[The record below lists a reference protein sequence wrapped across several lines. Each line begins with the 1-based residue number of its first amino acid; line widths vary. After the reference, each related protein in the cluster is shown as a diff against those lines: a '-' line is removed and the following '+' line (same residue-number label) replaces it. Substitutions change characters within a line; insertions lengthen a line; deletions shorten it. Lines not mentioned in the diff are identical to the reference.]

1 MALQDYNKFLDNSL
15 ETDVRYPTLE
25 EFLLALGNCIPEKAS
40 EDEKKHIID
49 SQLGRRVISK
59 KEITDYLSS
68 MGLSYDL
75 VMRLYI
81 NIIKKPRLNI
91 MSRNSYLHLMLF
103 SLFIIHFNL
112 KEYFSKDSDPLK
124 GYSRITGFKD
134 FLKELIGEKNGHYYN
149 IEMPEGNNSE
159 YRDNLYNWQN
169 EKNPT
174 TPTIGALERFLQHV
188 ASIKN
193 SPITINR
200 NKILVLWFFQF
211 MSKNYP
217 HDENQ
222 FASKEYND
230 QREKND
236 AELVE
241 LDNLVVGP
249 KMPYSLADNTE
260 RIEKA
265 KEKYSIDEY
274 PFIAQIE
281 IKHLIYQ
288 HRYKDAMIIVRKI
301 VPLFFYLCSEEVDDW
316 FSLILS
322 FVVYNYAEI
331 KDKNEKKSLKGLFKR
346 IYNLGG
352 IFEIDGNLLEL
363 ERKENEEIVINKYYR
378 RFKEWSAAQ
387 KYYDKQKKEEYPF
400 PEPDYK
406 KVNQKRITFG
416 DVVNCPQLIFYTQL
430 NEPDIVCTLLKKGA
444 KIEASTPSNES
455 ALYWNLIHLDLT
467 SHINFGRTT
476 MCPPES
482 SLLIN
487 NKRLS
492 DYVYARKEAYFKVLK
507 GDDLDEDLER
517 GYKVFVDCMEDQHK
531 DAYKIFEALLSH
543 YQNPKG
549 NWPFPTFQKTTL
561 YRRSIL
567 NVAVCT
573 GDINILSSVIDLYKK
588 YCGEKNVDK
597 WVNEIAEVQPRTP
610 IFWVSRLYHYIKQIK
625 YIKETLINCPAAN
638 FVELYGCD
646 PQLIAR
652 SWNAASPYNIKNFN
666 ENYELV
672 QSDLAN
678 PLMSIRQN
686 LQQYW
691 EHRYIKDKLPENR
704 LLDIMQLLL
713 DNHADPLVMIDGT
726 SINFPKEF
734 NALHHAI
741 YNGWLGGVK
750 KMVEHIQSKGKFDAE
765 PYLKFAVLQP
775 PEICKSVV
783 DYLSSIK

>member
-1 MALQDYNKFLDNSL
+1 MALQDYNKFLENSL
-15 ETDVRYPTLE
+15 KTDVRYPTLE
-25 EFLLALGNCIPEKAS
+25 EFLLALSNCIPDKPSEEEKTR
-40 EDEKKHIID
+40 IVN

-59 KEITDYLSS
+59 KDITDYLSS

-75 VMRLYI
+75 VMSLYI
-81 NIIKKPRLNI
+81 NFIKQPRLNI
-91 MSRNSYLHLMLF
+91 MSRNSYLHIMLF

-112 KEYFSKDSDPLK
+112 KEYVSKDNDPLK

-134 FLKELIGEKNGHYYN
+134 FLKELIGEKNGYYHN
-149 IEMPEGNNSE
+149 IEMPEGDNSE
-159 YRDNLYNWQN
+159 YLDNLYNWLDGSI
-169 EKNPT
+169 
-174 TPTIGALERFLQHV
+174 PTIGTLERFLQHV
-188 ASIKN
+188 TSIKN

-236 AELVE
+236 DELVE

-288 HRYKDAMIIVRKI
+288 HRYKDAITIVKKI
-301 VPLFFYLCSEEVDDW
+301 VPLFFYLCSEEVDGW

-322 FVVYNYAEI
+322 FVVYNYVEI

-378 RFKEWSAAQ
+378 RFKEWNAAQ

-406 KVNQKRITFG
+406 KVNQKRVTFG

-507 GDDLDEDLER
+507 GDDLDEDLEK

-531 DAYKIFEALLSH
+531 DAYKIFKELLSH

-573 GDINILSSVIDLYKK
+573 GDINIISSVIDLYKK
-588 YCGEKNVDK
+588 YRGEKNVDK

-610 IFWVSRLYHYIKQIK
+610 IFWVSRLYHYIEQIK
-625 YIKETLINCPAAN
+625 HIKKALINYPTAN
-638 FVELYGCD
+638 FVELSGCN
-646 PQLIAR
+646 PQLIAK
-652 SWNAASPYNIKNFN
+652 SWNATSPYNIKNFS
-666 ENYELV
+666 ENYECV

-678 PLMSIRQN
+678 PVMSIIQN

-691 EHRYIKDKLPENR
+691 EHRYIKDKLPENK

-734 NALHHAI
+734 NTLHHAI

-750 KMVEHIQSKGKFDAE
+750 KMVEHMQSKAKFDAE

>member
-103 SLFIIHFNL
+103 TLFIMHFNL
-112 KEYFSKDSDPLK
+112 KEYFSKDRDPLK